1 MRFSTYVIGIPVA
14 IIAAVI
20 AVANR
25 ESVWF
30 SLDPFDRQ
38 NPAVSVYMPLFLLLF
53 LVFAAG
59 ILFGW
64 AAAVWTRRR
73 PKEPV
78 KPGKS
83 ILPWR
88 GQKPKPPDQ

>member
-1 MRFSTYVIGIPVA
+1 MIGIPVA

-30 SLDPFDRQ
+30 GLDPFDRL
-38 NPAVSVYMPLFLLLF
+38 NPAVSFYVPLFLLLF
-53 LVFAAG
+53 IAFAAG
-59 ILFGW
+59 LLFGW

-73 PKEPV
+73 PKEPA

-88 GQKPKPPDQ
+88 GQKPKPPHQ

>member
-1 MRFSTYVIGIPVA
+1 MRVSTYVIGIPVA
-14 IIAAVI
+14 IAAAAI

-25 ESVWF
+25 DAVWF
-30 SLDPFDRQ
+30 NLDPFDRQ

-53 LVFAAG
+53 LVFGAG

-64 AAAVWTRRR
+64 AAAVWTRRGR
-73 PKEPV
+73 AN
-78 KPGKS
+78 PGKS

-88 GQKPKPPDQ
+88 GQKPKPPNQ

>member
-1 MRFSTYVIGIPVA
+1 VIGIPVV

-25 ESVWF
+25 EAVWF

-53 LVFAAG
+53 IVFAVG
-59 ILFGW
+59 LLFGW

-73 PKEPV
+73 PKEPGRSV
-78 KPGKS
+78 
-83 ILPWR
+83 LPWR
-88 GQKPKPPDQ
+88 GQKPKPPQQ